1 MYMVRKALLFL
12 VLFFV
17 SFDTFSQ
24 LAKSTIKG
32 NIPSLETV
40 SGIWINADTLGI
52 EPSVRNF
59 RAQALLGKD
68 MSSISWFASAPYSG
82 GYHSGVMRINGKAPL
97 GQLYRWYPYQALR
110 KASEPTY
117 KIASTVKMIPDN
129 NSVMW
134 EITITNSTKKS
145 QHYDIA
151 EDLIGF
157 ISHYDKAEWPW
168 GYPYPT
174 LRGKTNDRNDEIVNV
189 IKNVGLDQNE
199 AKPVTAD
206 QSVKNTDTS
215 KVAKITWPTDSEIL
229 ASSKYKII
237 SHTNSQFIVADNETY
252 ALIGFKLI
260 DEPNELLLQNSGG
273 TAKWSVVLKPGA
285 CKNIRFF
292 MAWNNNISDLAADMN
307 KWASSF
313 DSTFAGV
320 DKTWR
325 ERWQQLFTPNN
336 NLVSGCFPILATK
349 DKTIS
354 RIYYAGPLTYLYLMN
369 TNLHTRKRVILTG
382 GPRWGATVTFFWDES
397 ECSEMLALV
406 DPVMLKDQLKS
417 FIQVNPDKYFGQ
429 DNYGGNG
436 QGNPYVSNYWAIFQL
451 IRSYITVTKDYAF
464 LNEQVGG
471 KTVLEHLL
479 DYAYNWKKISI
490 YGQAGA
496 TDDTY
501 RLADFG
507 SDPWN
512 LLECVPT
519 YIHIVPSF
527 NAQYVWLMRE
537 TAKFYK
543 LQGDDD
549 KAKQLNADAGEMAQ
563 RVLKLYAGNGVWN
576 ALYPDGKKVPIRH
589 VLDFMYVGKYMSP
602 DLSPAMRKDMVG
614 FAERELITDKWMR
627 AQSIQ
632 DIAAKASDRPD
643 HGPLG
648 AYDGWPPGTI
658 DALAAL
664 GYTNKALAFYKSVL
678 PVTVEGNWSQSHELW
693 GDNKF
698 NKKGRVRIDERGW
711 NSRDAIA
718 GIDFSQVILK
728 AFMGFYPDINGDPLQ
743 PAQKAAFAG
752 TMYHVLFG
760 GKYYTINYSDGKS
773 KMVAE

>member
-1 MYMVRKALLFL
+1 MIRKAALLL
-12 VLFFV
+12 ALSFV
-17 SFDTFSQ
+17 AFSALCQ
-24 LAKSTIKG
+24 QPKSAIAK
-32 NIPSLETV
+32 NIPSLESV

-68 MSSISWFASAPYSG
+68 MASICWFASAPYSG
-82 GYHSGVMRINGKAPL
+82 GYHSGVIRINGKAPL

-129 NSVMW
+129 NGIMW
-134 EITITNSTKKS
+134 EITITNSTKRS

-151 EDLIGF
+151 QDLIGF

-174 LRGKTNDRNDEIVNV
+174 LKGKTNARDEEIVNV
-189 IKNVGLDQNE
+189 VKNVGLDQNE
-199 AKPVTAD
+199 AKGVVAD
-206 QSVKNTDTS
+206 QSDKNYDTS
-215 KVAKITWPTDSEIL
+215 KVAKITWPTDKEIL
-229 ASSKYKII
+229 NSSKYKII
-237 SHTNSQFIVADNETY
+237 SHTKNQFVVADSETD
-252 ALIGFKLI
+252 ALVSFELI
-260 DEPNELLLQNSGG
+260 DVPDEILLQNSGG
-273 TAKWSVVLKPGA
+273 TAKWSVTLKPGA
-285 CKNIRFF
+285 SKKIRFL
-292 MAWNNNISDLAADMN
+292 MAWNNNQSNLAADMN
-307 KWASSF
+307 KWSNSF
-313 DSTFAGV
+313 NVTFAGV
-320 DKTWR
+320 DNTWR
-325 ERWQQLFTPNN
+325 ERWKQLFTPNN
-336 NLVSGCFPILATK
+336 NLVSGCFPVLATN
-349 DKTIS
+349 DKAIS

-369 TNLHTRKRVILTG
+369 TNLLTRKRVILTG
-382 GPRWGATVTFFWDES
+382 GPRWGATVTFFWDEA
-397 ECSEMLALV
+397 ECSEMLAMV
-406 DPVMLKDQLKS
+406 DPAMLKDQLKA

-429 DNYGGNG
+429 DNYGGKG

-451 IRSYITVTKDYAF
+451 IRSYITVTQDYAF

-471 KTVLEHLL
+471 KTVLEHLY

-501 RLADFG
+501 KLADFG
-507 SDPWN
+507 SNPWN

-527 NAQYVWLMRE
+527 NAQYVWMMRE
-537 TAKFYK
+537 TAKFY
-543 LQGDDD
+543 QREGNND
-549 KAKQLNADAGEMAQ
+549 KAKQLTTDAEDMAH
-563 RVLKLYAGNGVWN
+563 RVLKLYAGDGVWN
-576 ALYPDGKKVPIRH
+576 ALYPDNKRVPIRH

-602 DLSPAMRKDMVG
+602 DLSPAMRKDMVS

-658 DALAAL
+658 DALAQL
-664 GYTNKALAFYKSVL
+664 GYTDKALTFYKSVL

-718 GIDFSQVILK
+718 GVDFSQVILK
-728 AFMGFYPDINGDPLQ
+728 AFMGYYPGIDGNALQ
-743 PAQKAAFAG
+743 PVQKAAFAG

-760 GKYYTINYSDGKS
+760 GKYYTIQYSNGKS
-773 KMVAE
+773 MMSTER

>member
-1 MYMVRKALLFL
+1 MTRKAALLLALTVVTFNASAQ
-12 VLFFV
+12 V
-17 SFDTFSQ
+17 SKSAI
-24 LAKSTIKG
+24 AK
-32 NIPSLETV
+32 NIPSLESV

-82 GYHSGVMRINGKAPL
+82 GYHSGVLRINGKAPL

-110 KASEPTY
+110 KASELTY
-117 KIASTVKMIPDN
+117 KIASAVKMIPDN
-129 NSVMW
+129 NGILW

-145 QHYDIA
+145 QHYAIDQ
-151 EDLIGF
+151 ELIGF
-157 ISHYDKAEWPW
+157 ISHYDKADWPW

-174 LRGKTNDRNDEIVNV
+174 LKGKTTARDEEIVNV
-189 IKNVGLDQNE
+189 VKNAGLDQKE
-199 AKPVTAD
+199 AKAVAAD
-206 QSVKNTDTS
+206 QSDKNQDT
-215 KVAKITWPTDSEIL
+215 AKAARISWPTDNQIL
-229 ASSKYKII
+229 SSSKYKIA
-237 SHTNSQFIVADNETY
+237 SHGPDQFVVSDNETD
-252 ALIGFKLI
+252 ALIGFKLV
-260 DEPNELLLQNSGG
+260 DAPDQLLLQNSGG
-273 TAKWSVVLKPGA
+273 TAKWSVTLKPGA
-285 CKNIRFF
+285 SKRIRFV
-292 MAWNNNISDLAADMN
+292 MAWGNKENDVTADMN
-307 KWASSF
+307 KWTNSF
-313 DSTFAGV
+313 DATFAGV
-320 DKTWR
+320 DKTWK

-336 NLVSGCFPILATK
+336 NLVSGCFPVLATT

-354 RIYYAGPLTYLYLMN
+354 RIYYAGPLTYLYLIN
-369 TNLHTRKRVILTG
+369 TNLLTRKRVLLTG

-406 DPVMLKDQLKS
+406 DPAMLKDQLKS

-429 DNYGGNG
+429 DNYGGKG

-451 IRSYITVTKDYAF
+451 IRSYITITQDYAF

-471 KTVLEHLL
+471 KTVLEHLY

-490 YGQAGA
+490 YGNPGA

-501 RLADFG
+501 KLADFG

-527 NAQYVWLMRE
+527 NAEYVWMMRE
-537 TAKFYK
+537 TARFYQR
-543 LQGDDD
+543 QGNND
-549 KAKQLNADAGEMAQ
+549 KAKQLNTDAADMAQ
-563 RVLKLYAGNGVWN
+563 RVLKLYAGDGVWN

-602 DLSPAMRKDMVG
+602 DLSSPMRKAMVD

-658 DALAAL
+658 DALATL
-664 GYTNKALAFYKSVL
+664 GYTGKALAFYKSVL

-711 NSRDAIA
+711 NSRDEIA
-718 GIDFSQVILK
+718 GIDFSQVVLK
-728 AFMGFYPDINGDPLQ
+728 AFMGFYPGVNGTALQ
-743 PAQKAAFAG
+743 PVQKAAFGG

-760 GKYYTINYSDGKS
+760 GKYYTIEYSNGKS
-773 KMVAE
+773 RMVSEQ

>member
-1 MYMVRKALLFL
+1 MIRKAALLLALAVVTFN
-12 VLFFV
+12 V
-17 SFDTFSQ
+17 FSQ
-24 LAKSTIKG
+24 LPKSAIAK
-32 NIPSLETV
+32 NIPSLESV

-82 GYHSGVMRINGKAPL
+82 GYHSGVIRINGKAPL

-117 KIASTVKMIPDN
+117 KIASVVKMIPDN
-129 NSVMW
+129 NGIMW
-134 EITITNSTKKS
+134 EITLTNSTKKS
-145 QHYDIA
+145 QHYGIA
-151 EDLIGF
+151 QDLIGF

-174 LRGKTNDRNDEIVNV
+174 LKGKTTARDEEIVNV
-189 IKNVGLDQNE
+189 VKNVGLDQNV
-199 AKPVTAD
+199 ARAVAAD
-206 QSVKNTDTS
+206 QSDKNYDTS
-215 KVAKITWPTDSEIL
+215 KVAKTTWPTDSEIL
-229 ASSKYKII
+229 NSSKYKIA
-237 SHTNSQFIVADNETY
+237 SHTMNQFIVADNETD

-260 DEPNELLLQNSGG
+260 DKPDQLLLQNSGG
-273 TAKWSVVLKPGA
+273 TAKWAIKLKPGVS
-285 CKNIRFF
+285 KQIRFF
-292 MAWNNNISDLAADMN
+292 MAWGNNQIDLAVNMN
-307 KWASSF
+307 KWTKNF
-313 DSTFAGV
+313 DARFAGI
-320 DKTWR
+320 DNTWK
-325 ERWQQLFTPNN
+325 EHWQQLFTPNN
-336 NLVSGCFPILATK
+336 SLVSGCFPVLATK
-349 DKTIS
+349 DKIIN

-369 TNLHTRKRVILTG
+369 TNLLTRKRVILTG
-382 GPRWGATVTFFWDES
+382 GPRWGATVTFFWDEA
-397 ECSEMLALV
+397 ECSEMLAMV
-406 DPVMLKDQLKS
+406 DPAMLKDQLKA

-429 DNYGGNG
+429 DNYGGKG

-451 IRSYITVTKDYAF
+451 IRSYITVTQDYTF
-464 LNEQVGG
+464 LNEQVNG

-501 RLADFG
+501 KLADFG

-527 NAQYVWLMRE
+527 NAEYVWMMRE
-537 TAKFYK
+537 TAKFY
-543 LQGDDD
+543 QREGNND
-549 KAKQLNADAGEMAQ
+549 KAKQLNTDAEDMAQ
-563 RVLKLYAGNGVWN
+563 RVLKLYAGDGVWN
-576 ALYPDGKKVPIRH
+576 ALYPDGRKVPIRH

-602 DLSPAMRKDMVG
+602 DLTPAIRKEMVD

-664 GYTNKALAFYKSVL
+664 GYTDKALAFYKSVL

-718 GIDFSQVILK
+718 GVDFSQVILK
-728 AFMGFYPDINGDPLQ
+728 AFMGYYPGINGSPLQ
-743 PAQKAAFAG
+743 TVQKAAFAG

-760 GKYYTINYSDGKS
+760 GKYHTLKYSNGKS
-773 KMVAE
+773 RMMTEW